1 MITNYLCNVTT
12 NSYLLLA
19 YLTVL
24 LNLLTYWRKFHFLF
38 IILYVLPKS
47 CSFMHLTTLVSISVS
62 VSLSY
67 GLINI
72 PEPSLREDE
81 WRRAMRRWTTY
92 NDDDVRRQ

>member
-38 IILYVLPKS
+38 ITLYVLPKS
-47 CSFMHLTTLVSISVS
+47 CSFMHLTNT
-62 VSLSY
+62 
-67 GLINI
+67 GLDLGLGLTVLW
-72 PEPSLREDE
+72 SH
-81 WRRAMRRWTTY
+81 
-92 NDDDVRRQ
+92 